1 MVKESKASFFLS
13 DSSVTTCNASKWS
26 CRHRSSIN
34 FAMKVSHSIEKFG
47 NFSFLYAS

>member
-1 MVKESKASFFLS
+1 MVKESKASFLMS
-13 DSSVTTCNASKWS
+13 DCSVTTCNTPKWS
-26 CRHRSSIN
+26 FRHRSSIN